1 MTTKPKRRMSDADRT
16 AYEKAKGIAAS
27 TNLAERRRLAE
38 DHLTPPEI
46 LFFLAEDDN
55 SEIREAVAANTAT
68 PRHADQFLAKDE
80 SEDVRSIVA
89 RKVAALAPDLSS
101 ERRESIRKLTV
112 EVLETLALDHV
123 DRVRAV
129 LADAVKD
136 LPDAPP
142 EMISRVIEVL
152 ARDTTISVSGPIL
165 EHSPLLADEL
175 LVEIIR
181 NEPVAGAIAAI
192 SRRQAVSETVSDAV
206 ISAEDDAAIAE
217 LLGNRSAQIREE
229 TLDDLIENAT
239 ERRVLHR
246 PLVTRPKLL
255 GRHALSLARFVGYA
269 LVAELGKR
277 TDLGAEASAQLAREL
292 ERRLEENP
300 ELAGGEQ
307 DGDAVLTGR
316 ERAKHMYE
324 SGTLTESVVLEA
336 VSEGKR
342 PFVLA
347 ALELV
352 SGLSEEAVHSLASS
366 VNPKAIVAL
375 VWKSGYGMDFA
386 LQMQLR
392 LANIPPDKALKPT
405 EDGLFPLSE
414 DQLSWQIELVTEE
427 EEEDDKG

>member
-1 MTTKPKRRMSDADRT
+1 MANKPKRRMSDADKA
-16 AYEKAKGIAAS
+16 AYEQAKNIAAS

-89 RKVAALAPDLSS
+89 RKVAAIAPNLSS

-142 EMISRVIEVL
+142 ELISRVIEVL
-152 ARDTTISVSGPIL
+152 ARDTTITVSGPIL

-206 ISAEDDAAIAE
+206 IGAEDDAAIAE
-217 LLGNRSAQIREE
+217 LLGNKSAQIREE
-229 TLDDLIENAT
+229 TLDELIENAS
-239 ERRVLHR
+239 ERPVLHR

-269 LVAELGKR
+269 LVAELSKR
-277 TDLGAEASAQLAREL
+277 ADLGAEASAQLAREL

-300 ELAGGEQ
+300 GLADGTEDGE
-307 DGDAVLTGR
+307 VILTGR
-316 ERAKHMYE
+316 NRAKRMFE
-324 SGTLTESVVLEA
+324 NGTLTEEAVRDA

-347 ALELV
+347 ALECV
-352 SGLSEEAVHSLASS
+352 SGLPEDAVHSLASS
-366 VNPKAIVAL
+366 INPKAVVAL
-375 VWKSGYGMDFA
+375 VWKAGYSMEFA
-386 LQMQLR
+386 LQLQLR
-392 LANIPPDKALKPT
+392 LANIPPEKALKPT
-405 EDGLFPLSE
+405 EDGGFPLSE
-414 DQLSWQIELVTEE
+414 EQLSWQIELVSEETEPQE
-427 EEEDDKG
+427 

>member
-1 MTTKPKRRMSDADRT
+1 MANKSKRRMSDADRA
-16 AYEKAKGIAAS
+16 AYEKAKRIAAS

-55 SEIREAVAANTAT
+55 SEIRGAVAANTAT

-80 SEDVRSIVA
+80 SDDVRSIVA
-89 RKVAALAPDLSS
+89 RKVAAIAPNLSS

-142 EMISRVIEVL
+142 EVISRVIEVL
-152 ARDTTISVSGPIL
+152 ARDTTLSVSGPIL

-175 LVEIIR
+175 LIEIIR

-206 ISAEDDAAIAE
+206 IGAKDDAAIAE
-217 LLGNRSAQIREE
+217 LLGNESAQIREE
-229 TLDDLIENAT
+229 TLDELIENAAD
-239 ERRVLHR
+239 RPVLHR

-255 GRHALSLARFVGYA
+255 GRHALSLVRFVGYA
-269 LVAELGKR
+269 LVAELSKR
-277 TDLGAEASAQLAREL
+277 ADLGAEASAQLAREL
-292 ERRLEENP
+292 ERRLAEDPGFAEGH
-300 ELAGGEQ
+300 E
-307 DGDAVLTGR
+307 DGDAILTGR
-316 ERAKHMYE
+316 DRAIKMYE
-324 SGTLTESVVLEA
+324 NGTLTEEVVREA

-347 ALELV
+347 ALKCV
-352 SGLSEEAVHSLASS
+352 SGLPEDAVHSLASS
-366 VNPKAIVAL
+366 INPKAVVAL
-375 VWKSGYGMDFA
+375 VWKAGYSMEFA
-386 LQMQLR
+386 LQLQLR
-392 LANIPPDKALKPT
+392 LANIPPEKALKPT
-405 EDGLFPLSE
+405 EDGEFPLSE
-414 DQLSWQIELVTEE
+414 DQMSWQIELVS
-427 EEEDDKG
+427 DDTDGTN

>member
-1 MTTKPKRRMSDADRT
+1 MTTRPKRRMSDADKA
-16 AYEKAKGIAAS
+16 AYEKAKNIAAS
-27 TNLAERRRLAE
+27 TNLAERKRLAE

-46 LFFLAEDDN
+46 LFFLAEDDDRR
-55 SEIREAVAANTAT
+55 IREAVAANTAT

-89 RKVAALAPDLSS
+89 RKVAAIAPNLSS
-101 ERRESIRKLTV
+101 ERRDSIRKLTI

-129 LADAVKD
+129 LADAVKH

-142 EMISRVIEVL
+142 EMVSRVIEVL
-152 ARDTTISVSGPIL
+152 ARDTVLSVSGPIL

-192 SRRQAVSETVSDAV
+192 SRRQAVSERVSDAV
-206 ISAEDDAAIAE
+206 VGAKDDAAIAE
-217 LLGNRSAQIREE
+217 LLNNKSAQIREE
-229 TLDDLIENAT
+229 TLDELIETASD
-239 ERRVLHR
+239 RPVLHR

-269 LVAELGKR
+269 LVAELSKR
-277 TDLGAEASAQLAREL
+277 ADLGAEASAQLAREL

-300 ELAGGEQ
+300 ELAEGGKE
-307 DGDAVLTGR
+307 GEHVLTGR
-316 ERAKHMYE
+316 ERAKQMHE
-324 SGTLTESVVLEA
+324 NGTLTEDAVREA

-352 SGLSEEAVHSLASS
+352 SGLPEDAVHSLASS
-366 VNPKAIVAL
+366 INPKAVVAL
-375 VWKSGYGMDFA
+375 VWKAGYSMEFA
-386 LQMQLR
+386 LQLQLR
-392 LANIPPDKALKPT
+392 LANIPPEKALKPT
-405 EDGLFPLSE
+405 DEGGFPLNE
-414 DQLSWQIELVTEE
+414 DQLSWQIELVSEETEE
-427 EEEDDKG
+427 DEAN

>member
-1 MTTKPKRRMSDADRT
+1 MANKPTRRMSDADKA
-16 AYEKAKGIAAS
+16 AYEQAKSIASS

-55 SEIREAVAANTAT
+55 SEVREAVAANTAT

-89 RKVAALAPDLSS
+89 RKVAAIAPNLSS

-129 LADAVKD
+129 LADAVKE
-136 LPDAPP
+136 LTDAPP
-142 EMISRVIEVL
+142 EVISRVVEVL
-152 ARDTTISVSGPIL
+152 ARDTTLSVSGPIL

-192 SRRQAVSETVSDAV
+192 SRRQAVSEAVSDAV
-206 ISAEDDAAIAE
+206 IGAEDDAAIAE
-217 LLGNRSAQIREE
+217 LLGNQSAQIREE
-229 TLDDLIENAT
+229 TLDELIENAT
-239 ERRVLHR
+239 DRPVLHR

-269 LVAELGKR
+269 LVAELSKR

-300 ELAGGEQ
+300 GLADGVEEGE
-307 DGDAVLTGR
+307 AILTGR
-316 ERAKHMYE
+316 DRAKMMYE
-324 SGTLTESVVLEA
+324 NGTLTEDVVRDA

-347 ALELV
+347 ALECV
-352 SGLSEEAVHSLASS
+352 SGLAEGAVHSLASS
-366 VNPKAIVAL
+366 INPKAVVAL
-375 VWKSGYGMDFA
+375 VWKAGYSMDFA
-386 LQMQLR
+386 LQLQLR
-392 LANIPPDKALKPT
+392 LANIPPEKALKPT
-405 EDGLFPLSE
+405 EDGGFPLNE
-414 DQLSWQIELVTEE
+414 DQLSWQIELVSETTED
-427 EEEDDKG
+427 ED

>member
-1 MTTKPKRRMSDADRT
+1 MSTDPKRRMSDADKA
-16 AYEKAKGIAAS
+16 AYEKAKSIASS

-55 SEIREAVAANTAT
+55 SEIRQAVAANTAT

-89 RKVAALAPDLSS
+89 RKVAAMTPDLSS

-123 DRVRAV
+123 DRVRQV
-129 LADAVKD
+129 LAEAVKD

-152 ARDTTISVSGPIL
+152 ARDTVLSVSGPIL

-192 SRRQAVSETVSDAV
+192 SRRQTVSETVSDAV
-206 ISAEDDAAIAE
+206 VSASDDATIAG
-217 LLGNRSAQIREE
+217 LLNNKSAQIREE
-229 TLDDLIENAT
+229 TLDELIDSAPEKP
-239 ERRVLHR
+239 VLHR

-269 LVAELGKR
+269 LVAELSKR
-277 TDLGAEASAQLAREL
+277 TDLGAKASAQLAREM
-292 ERRLEENP
+292 EKRLQENP
-300 ELAGGEQ
+300 ELAEGGAES
-307 DGDAVLTGR
+307 DAILTGR
-316 ERAKHMYE
+316 ERAKQMYDN
-324 SGTLTESVVLEA
+324 GTLTEEVVRDA

-342 PFVLA
+342 PFVLS
-347 ALELV
+347 ALEYV
-352 SGLSEEAVHSLASS
+352 SGLSEDAVHSLASS
-366 VNPKAIVAL
+366 INPKAVVAL
-375 VWKSGYGMDFA
+375 VWKAGFSMDFA
-386 LQMQLR
+386 VQLQLR
-392 LANIPPDKALKPT
+392 LANIPPEKALRPT
-405 EDGLFPLSE
+405 DEGKFPLSD
-414 DQLSWQIELVTEE
+414 DQLSWQIELVSEE
-427 EEEDDKG
+427 SEDE